1 MIIDHNH
8 RQYRTMRNVAG
19 GNKHNGAY
27 YYSIEIVKNIIPKVK
42 TDRNWVTVK
51 IPGKAFDHCIYFVHN
66 NIHISGYEWL
76 KEYDDV
82 ILVCGVPETVEKVSH
97 IGKAIYL
104 PLSID
109 VDEVSQYR
117 RKQYKDVAY
126 VGRASKRNGLPLWR
140 VDSIE
145 DVSRKK
151 LLEQMAEY
159 KRVYAVGRCA
169 IEAKCLGCEVL
180 PFDPR
185 YPDPELW
192 QVLDNKDA
200 AKILQKELDKIDGPF
215 DETKGV
221 RDFTEVGIGRNKLR
235 ENGSFSKAVQR
246 GAERNRRDG
255 GK

>member
-8 RQYRTMRNVAG
+8 RQYRSVRNASG
-19 GNKHNGAY
+19 PNKHNGAF
-27 YYSIEIVKNIIPKVK
+27 YYSVEIVKNIIPKVK
-42 TDRNWVTVK
+42 TDRNWVTIK
-51 IPGKAFDHCIYFVHN
+51 IPGKAFDHCIYFIHN
-66 NIHISGYEWL
+66 NININGYEWL
-76 KEYDDV
+76 KDYDDV

-109 VDEVSQYR
+109 VAEVE
-117 RKQYKDVAY
+117 QYKREKTKDIAY
-126 VGRASKRNGLPLWR
+126 VGRYSKRAGLPLWKIDH
-140 VDSIE
+140 VE
-145 DVSRKK
+145 DMSRQK

-192 QVLDNKDA
+192 QVLDNRDA
-200 AKILQKELDKIDGPF
+200 ADILQKELDKIDGPF
-215 DETKGV
+215 DETKGTG
-221 RDFTEVGIGRNKLR
+221 DHTEVGIGRNRLR
-235 ENGSFSKAVQR
+235 EIGTSRKAVQR
-246 GAERNRRDG
+246 NTARDR
-255 GK
+255 

>member
-1 MIIDHNH
+1 M
-8 RQYRTMRNVAG
+8 AG
-19 GNKHNGAY
+19 PNKYNGAF

-42 TDRNWVTVK
+42 TDRNWVTAKV
-51 IPGKAFDHCIYFVHN
+51 PGQAFDHCIYFIHN
-66 NIHISGYEWL
+66 NINIGGYEFL

-109 VDEVSQYR
+109 VSEVEQYR

-126 VGRASKRNGLPLWR
+126 VGRNSKRNGLPLWN
-140 VDSIE
+140 VDCIE
-145 DVSRKK
+145 GMRRQK
-151 LLEQMAEY
+151 LLERMAEY
-159 KRVYAVGRCA
+159 RQVYAIGRCA

-192 QVLDNKDA
+192 QVLDNRDA
-200 AKILQKELDKIDGPF
+200 AKILQNELDKIDG
-215 DETKGV
+215 
-221 RDFTEVGIGRNKLR
+221 
-235 ENGSFSKAVQR
+235 
-246 GAERNRRDG
+246 
-255 GK
+255 

>member
-8 RQYRTMRNVAG
+8 RQYRSIRNAAG
-19 GNKHNGAY
+19 PNKYNGAY
-27 YYSIEIVKNIIPKVK
+27 YYSIEIVKNIIPRVK

-51 IPGKAFDHCIYFVHN
+51 VPNKAFDHCIYFVHN
-66 NIHISGYEWL
+66 NINISGYEWL
-76 KEYDDV
+76 QEYDDV

-109 VDEVSQYR
+109 VAEVE
-117 RKQYKDVAY
+117 QYKREKTKDLTY
-126 VGRASKRNGLPLWR
+126 VGRYSKRAGLPLWR
-140 VDSIE
+140 VDCLE
-145 DVSRKK
+145 NMNRQT
-151 LLEQMAEY
+151 LLERMADY
-159 KRVYAVGRCA
+159 QRVYAVGRCA
-169 IEAKCLGCEVL
+169 IEAKCLGCEIL

-192 QVLDNKDA
+192 QVLDNRDA

-221 RDFTEVGIGRNKLR
+221 REHTKIGIGRNKLR
-235 ENGSFSKAVQR
+235 ETTIFGKTIQGDA
-246 GAERNRRDG
+246 ARNRGD
-255 GK
+255 

>member
-8 RQYRTMRNVAG
+8 RQYRSVRNAAG
-19 GNKHNGAY
+19 HNKHNGAF
-27 YYSIEIVKNIIPKVK
+27 YYSTEIVRNIIPRVK
-42 TDRNWVTVK
+42 TDRNWVTIK

-66 NIHISGYEWL
+66 NIHIDGYEFL
-76 KEYDDV
+76 KDYNDV
-82 ILVCGVPETVEKVSH
+82 VLVCGVPETVEKVQH
-97 IGKAIYL
+97 LGKAIYL

-109 VDEVSQYR
+109 VAEVEQYR
-117 RKQYKDVAY
+117 RTQYKDIAY
-126 VGRASKRNGLPLWR
+126 VGRYSKRAGLPLWK
-140 VDSIE
+140 VDCIE
-145 DVSRKK
+145 DVSRKI

-169 IEAKCLGCEVL
+169 IEAKCLGCEIL

-200 AKILQKELDKIDGPF
+200 AEILQKELDKIDGPF

-221 RDFTEVGIGRNKLR
+221 RDFTEVGIGRNRLR
-235 ENGSFSKAVQR
+235 ENGTFGKAIQR
-246 GAERNRRDG
+246 NAARDR
-255 GK
+255 